1 MVRIKNLLIVD
12 DDPAIV
18 KVFERLARERDWSCS
33 VARTGEEALEQLNQQ
48 AFEAAV
54 VDIKLPGFTGL
65 QLLDHAKMSNV
76 QSEFVVITGLG
87 SVETAVT
94 AMKNGAYD
102 YITKP
107 FDDIERVAIIL
118 DKAMDRFRM
127 AQKLRQLER
136 KAEAEDDISYEG
148 ILGKNRRMHEI
159 FDTIENI
166 APTTSTVLIT
176 GESGTGKELVA
187 RAIHARSQRSSRAF
201 MVINCAAIPVHLLES
216 ELFGHK
222 RGSFTGAVADKNG
235 LFEEAHGGTIFLDE
249 IGEMPPSL
257 QVKLLRV
264 LQEGEIRPVGGVEPK
279 HVDVRLIAATNRDLV
294 SMVKEGSFRE
304 DLYYRVNVIA
314 ISLPPLRDRSDDIPL
329 LAFHFLRKY
338 ARRMKKEV
346 NKISVDALQA
356 LQGYSWTGNVREL
369 ENVIERSVVLAATDT
384 ITAQDLPAK
393 ILSESFYLMDEGAGL
408 DMTKY
413 SYQDAKQ
420 RALASFNRSYISA
433 LLKEAQGNISF
444 ASEKAGMDRSN
455 FKKLIKKYGI
465 DISEYREEASG

>member
-107 FDDIERVAIIL
+107 SDDIERVAIIL